1 MVMAQFKKSADA
13 AVKRVVE
20 TAEQAQDGLNEVAE
34 EARTRVKRIAGRIS
48 GRSRRRRKVRIAA
61 AAVGIVLAVAA
72 GIAVSRFLTGESHR
86 WR

>member
-1 MVMAQFKKSADA
+1 MAQFKKSADA

-20 TAEQAQDGLNEVAE
+20 TAEQAQDGLNEVTE